1 MSVQTIYSGLR
12 KTAVLAIILHPHTW
26 LEDKPIRKGRG
37 DGLYKDAVVYHIN
50 QCWRLFSGRVVSCC
64 TYHNLFYGKISL
76 FQQAGCGGYNV
87 PMRRFA
93 CQCLCP
99 LAILLYKADAL
110 LFWHLL
116 HVPIWLCRF
125 WFGYMPNCSPIV
137 RE

>member
-64 TYHNLFYGKISL
+64 TYHNLFYGKIPL
-76 FQQAGCGGYNV
+76 FQQEVGLI
-87 PMRRFA
+87 RFSSL
-93 CQCLCP
+93 QFYYL
-99 LAILLYKADAL
+99 
-110 LFWHLL
+110 
-116 HVPIWLCRF
+116 
-125 WFGYMPNCSPIV
+125 
-137 RE
+137 